1 MGHPICK
8 KDVMGHPICQKDVM
22 GCPSLLESCHGTSQ
36 PNCQK
41 AVMGCSR
48 QLESCHG
55 TSHLLEGCHGT
66 SHLPERHHGTAH
78 LPESCHGTSCLNAD
92 CSCVF
97 RRGHVFKNL
106 PFWPTACLQTI
117 LEGTA
122 SAAQIL
128 WQGKGHSLSGQ
139 GPRFLGCLLSLSY
152 QGFSPAGKQG
162 GYCCGPHALC

>member
-1 MGHPICK
+1 MGHPT
-8 KDVMGHPICQKDVM
+8 CQKDIM
-22 GCPSLLESCHGTSQ
+22 GQ
-36 PNCQK
+36 PICQK

-55 TSHLLEGCHGT
+55 TSHLLESCHGT

-78 LPESCHGTSCLNAD
+78 LPERHHGTAHLPERCHGTSCLNAD

-139 GPRFLGCLLSLSY
+139 GPRFLGCVLSLSY

-162 GYCCGPHALC
+162 GYCCGPHALCWNTGQCIS